1 MDRSI
6 ADYNVLDRIGEGG
19 LGEVWRA
26 RDTIVGRTVALKIL
40 PVALLEDPGRRGRL
54 MEDARAAATLSHPNI
69 ATLFDVGADYLVYE
83 FASGMTLRKQMTGQP
98 MNTRHALELAVQLTD
113 ATAEAHAHGV
123 LHTDLRPETVI
134 VTGKGNAK
142 ILDFG
147 MAAWTRGGAIR
158 SNVTSGATAP
168 GADDIVPYLSPEQAV
183 GRAVDARTDV
193 FSLGVI
199 IYEMLTGTNP
209 FAASSA
215 TETIQKIVRAAPVPA
230 SRVNPQLPPEL
241 DALLLRALAKD
252 VDARQQS
259 AASLSAELRTVAAV
273 LDVRAGDTGPSDL
286 IPLDDDGGSGWW
298 WVAVI
303 LVVAA
308 IAMGVWW
315 WMGSSL
321 VRQSS

>member
-1 MDRSI
+1 M
-6 ADYNVLDRIGEGG
+6 
-19 LGEVWRA
+19 
-26 RDTIVGRTVALKIL
+26 GRTVALKIL

-158 SNVTSGATAP
+158 SNVMSTATAP

-215 TETIQKIVRAAPVPA
+215 TETSRSRASGSSARQSCEPSA
-230 SRVNPQLPPEL
+230 SAEL
-241 DALLLRALAKD
+241 DALLFGHSRMT
-252 VDARQQS
+252 RCS
-259 AASLSAELRTVAAV
+259 SAECRVALRRGTHW
-273 LDVRAGDTGPSDL
+273 LGSSRRPSGRYGSIRSDTPHDDVGRGL
-286 IPLDDDGGSGWW
+286 W

-308 IAMGVWW
+308 IAMGVWCGW
-315 WMGSSL
+315 FVPGQTLFLTSPNRYSPQTGPPPRYGHARPCL
-321 VRQSS
+321 R

>member
-6 ADYNVLDRIGEGG
+6 ADYIVLDRIGEGG

-26 RDTIVGRTVALKIL
+26 RDTKVGRTVALKVL

-54 MEDARAAATLSHPNI
+54 LEDARAAATLSHPNI
-69 ATLFDVGADYLVYE
+69 AALYDVGDDYLVYE
-83 FASGMTLRKQMTGQP
+83 YASGTTLRKLMTGQP
-98 MNTRHALELAVQLTD
+98 MNTRHALDLAVQLTD

-123 LHTDLRPETVI
+123 LHTDLRPETII
-134 VTGKGNAK
+134 VTGKGSAK

-147 MAAWTRGGAIR
+147 MAAWTKGGAIR
-158 SNVTSGATAP
+158 SNVMSAAAAP
-168 GADDIVPYLSPEQAV
+168 SVDDIVPYLSPEQAV

-199 IYEMLTGTNP
+199 IYEMLTGRNP
-209 FAASSA
+209 FAASNA
-215 TETIQKIVRAAPVPA
+215 TETIRNIVRATPVPA
-230 SRVNPQLPPEL
+230 SRVNAQLPPDL
-241 DALLLRALAKD
+241 DPVLLRALAKD

-273 LDVRAGDTGPSDL
+273 LDVRSGDSGPSDL

-298 WVAVI
+298 WVAVFLI
-303 LVVAA
+303 VVAIA
-308 IAMGVWW
+308 IGVWW
-315 WMGSSL
+315 WIRRSAG
-321 VRQSS
+321 